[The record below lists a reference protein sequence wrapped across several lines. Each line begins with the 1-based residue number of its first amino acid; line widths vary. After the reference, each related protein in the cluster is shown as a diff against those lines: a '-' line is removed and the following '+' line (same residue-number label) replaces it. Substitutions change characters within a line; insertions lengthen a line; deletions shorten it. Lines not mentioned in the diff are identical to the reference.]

1 MKRYGVWR
9 KWNNSAESMYNH
21 VANYDSFHDAE
32 EAARSWRN
40 LGETG
45 WVSVVDNHDLSADPL
60 LVLSF
65 NEDGDVKSSGPMAPP
80 SESWSYLDFMAR
92 VREELI
98 ESAAPGAYASP
109 FARKHFEAARDQGE
123 VYWRGLTT
131 KVDNRRLKWLGIK
144 REKHGYVFCNRLD
157 TEEMR

>member
-21 VANYDSFHDAE
+21 VNSYESFHDAE
-32 EAARSWRN
+32 SAARSCHSP
-40 LGETG
+40 GETVV
-45 WVSVVDNHDLSADPL
+45 VSIVDNWNILAESL

-80 SESWSYLDFMAR
+80 SESRSYLDFMSR
-92 VREELI
+92 IREELI
-98 ESAAPGAYASP
+98 ESAKPGAYASP
-109 FARKHFEAARDQGE
+109 FARKHLESARDQGE
-123 VYWRGLTT
+123 VYWRGLVT
-131 KVDNRRLKWLGIK
+131 KVDNSRLKWLGIK
-144 REKHGYVFCNRLD
+144 REKRGYVFCNRLD